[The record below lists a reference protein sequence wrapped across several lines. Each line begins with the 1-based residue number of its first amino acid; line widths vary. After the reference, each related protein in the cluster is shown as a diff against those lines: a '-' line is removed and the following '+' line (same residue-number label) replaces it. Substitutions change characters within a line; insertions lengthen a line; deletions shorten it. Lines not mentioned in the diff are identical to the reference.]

1 MNKTISVIIPVY
13 NQKELFK
20 QCIESVC
27 NQTYTALEI
36 ICVDDGSTD
45 GVSEYLDYVSKED
58 KRIKVFHQTNQGESR
73 ARNVALKHATGE
85 YITFVDCDDW
95 IDAEMYEILIREAID
110 NDLDIAASSWYK
122 ECKDNGGPVTNKKEV
137 FAGVIGHEEFLRYV
151 YMRDSYQ
158 GIAYMWNKIYK
169 RETLVD
175 ERGLREFDESKKLGG
190 DVIYLAQAILHA
202 KKIMYIDKPFYHYRI
217 RENSGSHTK
226 LSSSMKDWVESYEY
240 TIKLLKEN
248 NIPSLTIDYAKR
260 FLAYH
265 AMEGLKVAIENSD
278 EQEIDYFLKKMN
290 DNKEVY
296 YSLNTDRPERIRE
309 YSDLLGM
316 LQ

>member
-13 NQKELFK
+13 NQIELFK
-20 QCIESVC
+20 QCIHSVC

-45 GVSEYLDYVSKED
+45 GVSDFLDQVSKED

-73 ARNVALKHATGE
+73 ARNVALKHAVGE
-85 YITFVDCDDW
+85 YIAFVDCDDW
-95 IDAEMYEILIREAID
+95 IDSEMYEILIREAID

-122 ECKDNGGPVTNKKEV
+122 ECKDNGGPVINEKEV
-137 FAGVIGHEEFLRYV
+137 PAGVIGCEEFLRYV

-169 RETLVD
+169 RETLMD
-175 ERGLREFDESKKLGG
+175 ERGLREFDENKKLGG

-202 KKIMYIDKPFYHYRI
+202 KRIMYIDKPFYHYRI

-226 LSSSMKDWVESYEY
+226 QSSSMRDWVESYEY
-240 TIKLLKEN
+240 TIKLLKKN
-248 NIPSLTIDYAKR
+248 TIPPLTIDYAKR

-265 AMEGLKVAIENSD
+265 AMEGLKVAIENGD
-278 EQEIDYFLKKMN
+278 EKEIAYFLKKMS
-290 DNKEVY
+290 DNREVY
-296 YSLNTDRPERIRE
+296 CSLNADHPERIQE
-309 YSDLLGM
+309 YSNLLGM
-316 LQ
+316 L